1 MKHSNGLKTLFNRLK
16 LNKTHILH
24 KILFHKLNF
33 FDLSLIL
40 KQIPYHRRL
49 INMGSQIR
57 NMKSI
62 TWRINLKGNIISE
75 TILISSR
82 IELMV
87 RGVRVLLK
95 GGEFFEGVGRA

>member
-1 MKHSNGLKTLFNRLK
+1 
-16 LNKTHILH
+16 
-24 KILFHKLNF
+24 
-33 FDLSLIL
+33 
-40 KQIPYHRRL
+40 
-49 INMGSQIR
+49 MGSQIR